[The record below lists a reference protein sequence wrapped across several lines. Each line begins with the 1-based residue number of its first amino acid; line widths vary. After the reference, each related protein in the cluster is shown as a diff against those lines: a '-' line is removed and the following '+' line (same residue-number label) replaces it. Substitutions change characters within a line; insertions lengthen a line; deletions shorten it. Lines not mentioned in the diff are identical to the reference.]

1 MRNEHPNPYHDE
13 VPEDVE
19 DAIGG
24 SLMDPDS
31 SEDGSD
37 DTAEAVAEV
46 GQDEYALS
54 AEEAAM
60 HVVSEDSVDD
70 LDPALERAAYLEG
83 K

>member
-1 MRNEHPNPYHDE
+1 MATEHPNPYHDE
-13 VPEDVE
+13 VPDNVE

-31 SEDGSD
+31 SDEGLDT
-37 DTAEAVAEV
+37 TAEAVAEV
-46 GQDEYALS
+46 GEDEYALT

-60 HVVSEDSVDD
+60 HVVSEDAADD
-70 LDPALERAAYLEG
+70 LDPALERAEYLE